1 MQTCALMPYRNKLQM
16 IHKAYALIFI
26 KTEPPSEEGGSV
38 CYAAGDA
45 ADQIFLRRR
54 SFEISMTGRGARTS
68 PSAAR

>member
-1 MQTCALMPYRNKLQM
+1 MPPLPQFV
-16 IHKAYALIFI
+16 KAFFILGIYIFYII

-54 SFEISMTGRGARTS
+54 SFEISMTGRGARMS